1 MPYGTLGNLR
11 GGTRVC
17 HMARS
22 DGKGLSLL
30 YICTVNIVL
39 PTIDISSMNSSFC
52 NGSFLAG
59 DMANPPPASPHQ
71 DGSH

>member
-22 DGKGLSLL
+22 DGKGLRLEWIVEHLNSDVKGEGDIRLFTVSQFA
-30 YICTVNIVL
+30 YCTS
-39 PTIDISSMNSSFC
+39 TSRDI
-52 NGSFLAG
+52 
-59 DMANPPPASPHQ
+59 
-71 DGSH
+71 